1 MKIVIIGPGA
11 LGSLFAA
18 TLAAGGGNDVW
29 LLDHD
34 PDRAAVINGRLLL
47 TSAGGEY
54 ARPVSA
60 TADSLVI
67 GPADVVL
74 VCVKSRDVEQGLK
87 NALPILEQHTTLV
100 TFQNGISHLDALGR
114 IPLPLPPAIGVTAL
128 GATLKGPGHVC
139 HGGSGITRMGFP
151 DAVSPARQDGLDRV
165 IELFRQAG
173 LEAQSVRNILDFVW
187 AKLLVNVGINALTVI
202 HDCRNGALLDIPA
215 AREDLVR
222 AVEEGMRV
230 ASSLHITLPDDPVGQ
245 ALAVC
250 RATADN
256 ISSTLQDVRRRR
268 PTEIE
273 AINGALL
280 KKGEDAG
287 IDMPVNRKLVE
298 RIKEIEAGYLR
309 KAPHAS
315 GLRRP

>member
-11 LGSLFAA
+11 LGSLIAA
-18 TLAAGGGNDVW
+18 TLAAGDDNDVW

-34 PDRAAVINGRLLL
+34 QDRAAVINGTLLL
-47 TSAGGEY
+47 TTAEGEY
-54 ARPVSA
+54 ARTVSA
-60 TADSLVI
+60 TADSHVI

-74 VCVKSRDVEQGLK
+74 VCVKSRDVEKGLK
-87 NALPILEQHTTLV
+87 NALPILEKHTTLV
-100 TFQNGISHLDALGR
+100 TFQNGISHLDALAS

-128 GATLKGPGHVC
+128 GATLKKPGHVC

-151 DAVSPARQDGLDRV
+151 AAVSPASQEGLDRV
-165 IELFRQAG
+165 ITLFRQAG
-173 LEAQSVRNILDFVW
+173 LEAQSVGNILDYVW

-215 AREDLVR
+215 AREDLGR

-230 ASSLHITLPDDPVGQ
+230 AESLHITLPADPVGQ
-245 ALAVC
+245 TMAVC

-256 ISSTLQDVRRRR
+256 ISSMLQDVRRHR

-280 KKGEDAG
+280 KKGEEAG
-287 IDMPVNRKLVE
+287 IDMPVNRKLVK

-309 KAPHAS
+309 KAPHAP
-315 GLRRP
+315 GPRHP